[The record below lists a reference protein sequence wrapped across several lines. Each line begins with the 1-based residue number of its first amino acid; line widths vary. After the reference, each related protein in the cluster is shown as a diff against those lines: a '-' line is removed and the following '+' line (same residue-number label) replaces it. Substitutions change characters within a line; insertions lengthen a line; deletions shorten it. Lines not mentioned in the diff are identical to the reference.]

1 VPVKGNMR
9 RAFAIVTLS
18 LFALLACTSDN
29 PDGLVSGPNKADV
42 VSQDNFA
49 TNSSDP
55 GPSGCTGQA
64 RTSFEGKR
72 MAIRLRIT
80 PCRVVV
86 GDAPKV
92 VLVNVGD
99 GELGYTFGF
108 KLERRTEQGWR
119 WVNKR
124 QGFLLPLFY
133 LAAGKRSDPE
143 SLDVYFNEPK
153 PVELWPGLYRVT
165 KGVDLAPGTPR
176 PPTMDVTAT
185 FQVIRP

>member
-1 VPVKGNMR
+1 MSK
-9 RAFAIVTLS
+9 AFAIVTFS
-18 LFALLACTSDN
+18 LFALLACTSAN
-29 PDGLVSGPNKADV
+29 PDGLVSGATRADV
-42 VSQDNFA
+42 VSQDDSA
-49 TNSSDP
+49 TNSAGSS
-55 GPSGCTGQA
+55 PSGCSGQA

-72 MAIRLRIT
+72 MAIRLLIT

-108 KLERRTEQGWR
+108 KLERRTDQGWR

-124 QGFLLPLFY
+124 QAFRLPLFY

-143 SLDVYFNEPK
+143 SLALFQRAKARRTPARI
-153 PVELWPGLYRVT
+153 PPGHEGR
-165 KGVDLAPGTPR
+165 
-176 PPTMDVTAT
+176 
-185 FQVIRP
+185 